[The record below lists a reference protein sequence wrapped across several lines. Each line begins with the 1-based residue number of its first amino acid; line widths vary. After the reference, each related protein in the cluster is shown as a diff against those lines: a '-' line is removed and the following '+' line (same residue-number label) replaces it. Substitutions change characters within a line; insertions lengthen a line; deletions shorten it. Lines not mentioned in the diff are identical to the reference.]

1 MRLISLELNRVVDH
15 VLRRCCVETNGSNT
29 SGLEIGGECR
39 RFFDMFA
46 PELDTP
52 DYHDVKQVNSQED
65 STLGEPTKTT
75 DGTASRIRFSF
86 QPIRYPPTLLP
97 MIIIKC
103 YPNLLDRNRIVQG
116 LVHDLSRQF
125 RTTDGEEK
133 KRSCVCVLKSSNE
146 LVEQGSL
153 IAEILFQC
161 IAQDSSG
168 PQFNKH
174 IYKQQKRQ
182 KSNIHGG
189 IVNGILFKSVFC
201 YTQSLIEWAGC
212 TMDFDEIVVVLEDPE
227 NIPSPN
233 LDIFFTTISSL
244 RSQYGVPISLVIMN
258 CTPGLGD
265 RLSTLRQPAFYGGS
279 GDGGVM
285 QRVLTLPLPEE
296 LFNIFMNEL
305 MLRQCIPCTFW
316 DNKDVMDDMQDV
328 FHEFDNSI
336 VGAARRLKTELS
348 RYFSRSGAFA
358 SLLHCKE
365 LVLPNWDRISWMAS
379 TQNDTLLTT
388 RILVS
393 LAFCHLYQTISSIEN
408 LRSTGTGSD
417 NLVKL
422 LQQLHR
428 SRVMLTTGHIIDSDN
443 MSSALV
449 IQKIN
454 EYIILV
460 GETLN
465 DKDIDRDIMKILL
478 EDMKDWAITI
488 CTSQQIELPELTP
501 IRASQPRKDVVKAFS
516 APIPSSVN
524 NSIVHAMRVAFQCF
538 DCRILTLSKWY
549 NNYFEIVTNHPEI
562 NSNECVFFLAI
573 QELVHCGF
581 IRKLTSGRRKE
592 DAYEKIAMVWG
603 Q

>member
-1 MRLISLELNRVVDH
+1 
-15 VLRRCCVETNGSNT
+15 
-29 SGLEIGGECR
+29 
-39 RFFDMFA
+39 
-46 PELDTP
+46 
-52 DYHDVKQVNSQED
+52 
-65 STLGEPTKTT
+65 
-75 DGTASRIRFSF
+75 
-86 QPIRYPPTLLP
+86 
-97 MIIIKC
+97 
-103 YPNLLDRNRIVQG
+103 
-116 LVHDLSRQF
+116 
-125 RTTDGEEK
+125 
-133 KRSCVCVLKSSNE
+133 
-146 LVEQGSL
+146 
-153 IAEILFQC
+153 
-161 IAQDSSG
+161 
-168 PQFNKH
+168 
-174 IYKQQKRQ
+174 
-182 KSNIHGG
+182 
-189 IVNGILFKSVFC
+189 
-201 YTQSLIEWAGC
+201 
-212 TMDFDEIVVVLEDPE
+212 
-227 NIPSPN
+227 
-233 LDIFFTTISSL
+233 
-244 RSQYGVPISLVIMN
+244 
-258 CTPGLGD
+258 
-265 RLSTLRQPAFYGGS
+265 
-279 GDGGVM
+279 
-285 QRVLTLPLPEE
+285 
-296 LFNIFMNEL
+296 MNEL

-348 RYFSRSGAFA
+348 RYFSRSGKFVCQRILFVLLKNFMLNFIYALSVGAFA